1 MAGDRSKA
9 ELDREIDRALARGR
23 RRAVTEPQAERA
35 HYERRTG
42 RVVVDLTNGCSFVF
56 PARSLQ
62 GLAQA
67 TDAELAEIE
76 ILGAGHGLHW
86 PALDA
91 DFTVPG
97 LLLCTASNGTT
108 GVPEPA
114 PAETRAE
121 TTDPAGGVSPTG
133 RARTTTTPL
142 ALAGAMATT
151 TPDMTRDPA
160 TVLSSL
166 SPTFRIAAAAGGASN
181 TSSTRPGSAT
191 AATCK
196 ASSCN
201 T

>member
-1 MAGDRSKA
+1 MRKIEMAGDRSKA

-67 TDAELAEIE
+67 TDAELADIE
-76 ILGAGHGLHW
+76 ILGSGHGLHW

-97 LLLCTASNGTT
+97 LLM
-108 GVPEPA
+108 GVFG
-114 PAETRAE
+114 TRAWMMSE
-121 TTDPAGGVSPTG
+121 LARRAGQTKSK
-133 RARTTTTPL
+133 AK
-142 ALAGAMATT
+142 
-151 TPDMTRDPA
+151 
-160 TVLSSL
+160 
-166 SPTFRIAAAAGGASN
+166 AAAARANGRKGG
-181 TSSTRPGSAT
+181 RPRRVA
-191 AATCK
+191 
-196 ASSCN
+196 
-201 T
+201 